1 MGPFSSKGMQ
11 DLIKEINN
19 LSKTIVEPSTEY
31 WDKLINTEYLLY
43 KQPQLKVLSLMFAKL
58 CKKTNEKEI

>member
-11 DLIKEINN
+11 DLIKEMSN

-31 WDKLINTEYLLY
+31 WDKFINTEYFCRETTTAASTFFNVCQIGKNY
-43 KQPQLKVLSLMFAKL
+43 
-58 CKKTNEKEI
+58 